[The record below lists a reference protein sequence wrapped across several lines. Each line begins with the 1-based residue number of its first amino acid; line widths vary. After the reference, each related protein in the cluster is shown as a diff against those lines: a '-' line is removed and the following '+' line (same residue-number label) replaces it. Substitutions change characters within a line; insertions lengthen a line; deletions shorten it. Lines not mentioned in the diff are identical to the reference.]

1 MMVSILRRRRLRSS
15 WLGLAR
21 VIPHSVGKCRRSR
34 QRGRASSKKGGQAA
48 TLAKQ
53 TSWNRSMDEKKDTA
67 VRHLKKQNATKYRN
81 FVWSDCKLEYRIG
94 RTAVTGRQRS
104 ESAGRFRNG
113 FPKKSEHGFAWF
125 AEGASLTA
133 VAIRRM
139 TLVQICAVS

>member
-1 MMVSILRRRRLRSS
+1 MHFVCFPTKN
-15 WLGLAR
+15 GLPYA
-21 VIPHSVGKCRRSR
+21 VGDYGQADSAW
-34 QRGRASSKKGGQAA
+34 RGGCKGGKLPP
-48 TLAKQ
+48 LAKQ
-53 TSWNRSMDEKKDTA
+53 MSCNRSMDEKQDTA
-67 VRHLKKQNATKYRN
+67 VRLLMKQNGTKYRN
-81 FVWSDCKLEYRIG
+81 FALSDCKLAYRIG
-94 RTAVTGRQRS
+94 RTADTGRQRS